1 MVIATERPTLIIR
14 LLFEWLGEKYE
25 ENVSPITTEMI
36 TAVQKK
42 KKIKIALF
50 RLSGGKHLQDL
61 SPEDLIWWGKVLHDS
76 KIW

>member
-1 MVIATERPTLIIR
+1 MITIERPTLIMK
-14 LLFEWLGEKYE
+14 LLFEWLDEKYK

-36 TAVQKK
+36 AAMQN

-50 RLSGGKHLQDL
+50 RLSGRKRLQEL
-61 SPEDLIWWGKVLHDS
+61 SPEDLIWWGKVLYDY

>member
-1 MVIATERPTLIIR
+1 MITIERPTLIMK
-14 LLFEWLGEKYE
+14 LLFEWLGEKYK

-36 TAVQKK
+36 AAMQN

-50 RLSGGKHLQDL
+50 RLSGRKRLQEL
-61 SPEDLIWWGKVLHDS
+61 SPEDLIWWGKVLYDY

>member
-1 MVIATERPTLIIR
+1 MATERPTLIIR
-14 LLFEWLGEKYE
+14 LLFEWLGEKYK

-36 TAVQKK
+36 TAVQ

-61 SPEDLIWWGKVLHDS
+61 SPEDLI
-76 KIW
+76 

>member
-1 MVIATERPTLIIR
+1 MK
-14 LLFEWLGEKYE
+14 LLFEWLGEKYK

-42 KKIKIALF
+42 IKIALF
-50 RLSGGKHLQDL
+50 RLSGRKHLQDL
-61 SPEDLIWWGKVLHDS
+61 SPEDLIWWGKVLHDY

>member
-42 KKIKIALF
+42 KIKIALF

-61 SPEDLIWWGKVLHDS
+61 LPRGLDLMREGAS
-76 KIW
+76 